1 VHVRGVG
8 ARHNDGVD
16 GVDVL
21 VHEWFMNGS

>member
-16 GVDVL
+16 VL